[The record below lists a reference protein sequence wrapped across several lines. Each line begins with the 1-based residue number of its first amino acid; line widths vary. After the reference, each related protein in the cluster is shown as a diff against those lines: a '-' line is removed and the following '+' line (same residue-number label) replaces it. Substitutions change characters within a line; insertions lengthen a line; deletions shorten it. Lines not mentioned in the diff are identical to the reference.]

1 MKRFF
6 LIIIT
11 ILIDLSVD
19 AQINYKPLDADNPIA
34 FHGDHIIFKGNK
46 ISLGPHA
53 FFIDGQLSSVEASQY
68 DYVFN
73 SVNEAARHLTDG
85 AEESPMI
92 LYLAPYVYWIDNP
105 DDPEVRVPKSGSS
118 VPFGL
123 EIACEWLRFYG
134 LTDDP
139 DHVILAANRGQ
150 TMGAK
155 GNFTL
160 FNIKGDGLSTENI
173 TFGNY
178 CNIDL
183 VYPLKP
189 ELNRTKRGSA
199 IVQAQLVFSDGDK
212 VFARNT
218 NFISRL
224 NLGPFWGSKRTLFDR
239 CHFESTDDALNGSA
253 VYLNCTFDFYSGKPF
268 YWTTETGAVFL
279 NCDMTSFTRG
289 NQYFTKAG
297 GQLAVVDTRFH
308 SETLSSIG
316 WRDQPAK
323 EARNYQY
330 NVSLN
335 GKPIS
340 IGEQHAYATVDM
352 NGKPVLNAYR
362 FTKNNEVIYNTY
374 NLLRGED
381 DWDPMGIKDLVL
393 RAEKEDGKAY
403 RNLATQLLI
412 SPSQDTLETG
422 KETVVLNATVNK
434 FGNYELTGEKVN
446 WAIATEYQSLV
457 DLKIGEDGSCEVI
470 PTNQHDETK
479 AVIVTAS
486 TAAGLE
492 SASVLHISPTILNA
506 PDFISCP
513 KIREGSDGNLTVNY
527 QLDMQFP
534 DQSLVIWYRCTDAN
548 GSNPIEMAV
557 SRFNEPKLDYE
568 LSKGDIGYYIM
579 ATVAPKHLRCNPGK
593 PVPAMTSQAISV
605 MDVKGNRQSW
615 NVDLASM
622 STAYQTEIRPGFW
635 TPDCY
640 KPADTQGHEWAV
652 DSINDPWYC
661 GVGIFGA
668 SKDTGLVQASKGAR
682 LRYTPV
688 GAKFG
693 DMKIS
698 FTAVPAKTAGQG
710 FSSAKAQYMDV
721 WIKFDT
727 NTLNGYALRLV
738 RTTKYHDAI
747 DFILMQYVDGNA
759 VPISEPVS
767 ASCYRPDC
775 YVTVEV
781 KGNKLMVH
789 AETPTD
795 YYKAPNH
802 QEVVSEVNME
812 AEITPNQF
820 GGFGFQHT
828 GSVGSG
834 ATLIKNL
841 KIEWNLR

>member
-1 MKRFF
+1 MKRFI
-6 LIIIT
+6 LIIT
-11 ILIDLSVD
+11 PLLIYLSVD
-19 AQINYKPLDADNPIA
+19 AQLNYSPLDADNPIG
-34 FHGDHIIFKGNK
+34 FHGDFIIFEGEK

-53 FFIDGQLSSVEASQY
+53 FFIDGQLSNQEASKY

-73 SVNEAARHLTDG
+73 LVNEAAQHLTDG
-85 AEESPMI
+85 TEEEPMV
-92 LYLAPYVYWIDNP
+92 LYIAPWVYWIDNP
-105 DDPEVRVPKSGSS
+105 DDPEVRVPKLGS

-123 EIACEWLRFYG
+123 EIACEWLRFCG

-139 DHVILAANRGQ
+139 SKVILAGNRGQ

-160 FNIKGDGLSTENI
+160 LNIKGDGLSSENI

-178 CNIDL
+178 CNINL
-183 VYPLKP
+183 VYPLNP
-189 ELNRTKRGSA
+189 ELNREKRGSA

-212 VFARNT
+212 VVARNT

-224 NLGPFWGSKRTLFDR
+224 NLAPFWGSKRTLFDR

-279 NCDMTSFTRG
+279 NCDITSFTRG

-297 GQLAVVDTRFH
+297 GQLAVADIRFH

-316 WRDQPAK
+316 WRDQPAQ
-323 EARNYQY
+323 EARNYQH

-335 GKPIS
+335 GKPILIS
-340 IGEQHAYATVDM
+340 AQHTYPTVDM
-352 NGKPVLNAYR
+352 TGNPVLDAYR
-362 FTKNNEVIYNTY
+362 FALNNEVIYNTY
-374 NLLRGED
+374 NLLRGDD
-381 DWDPMGIKDLVL
+381 DWDPMGIKNLVL
-393 RAEKEDGKAY
+393 AAEKEDGKAY
-403 RNLATQLLI
+403 SNLATQLLI

-422 KETVVLNATVNK
+422 KETLVLNATVNK
-434 FGNYELTGEKVN
+434 FGNYELKGETVN
-446 WAIATEYQSLV
+446 WAIAHEYESLV
-457 DLKIGEDGSCEVI
+457 DLKIREDGSCEVI
-470 PTNQHDETK
+470 PTNQHDDTK
-479 AVIVTAS
+479 EVIITAS
-486 TAAGLE
+486 TSTGLE
-492 SASVLHISPTILNA
+492 SASVVYVA
-506 PDFISCP
+506 PAFLDAP
-513 KIREGSDGNLTVNY
+513 KFTALPRIVKRKEGKLSVDY
-527 QLDMQFP
+527 KLDMRFP
-534 DQSLVIWYRCTDAN
+534 DQSLVTWYRCTDAN
-548 GSNPIEMAV
+548 GSNPIEIAV
-557 SRFNEPKLDYE
+557 SRFNEPKLEYA
-568 LSKGDIGYYIM
+568 LSKGDLGYYIM
-579 ATVAPKHLRCNPGK
+579 ATVEPNHLRCNPGK
-593 PVPAMTSQAISV
+593 PVPAITSQAISA
-605 MDVKGNRQSW
+605 MDVKGHGQSW

-622 STAYQTEIRPGFW
+622 STAYQTRTKAGFW
-635 TPDCY
+635 TLDCY

-652 DSINDPWYC
+652 DSINDPWCY
-661 GVGIFGA
+661 GVGVFGA

-688 GAKFG
+688 GEKFG

-721 WIKFDT
+721 WIKLDT
-727 NTLNGYALRLV
+727 KTLNGYALRLV

-775 YVTVEV
+775 YLTVEV
-781 KGNKLMVH
+781 KGNRLMVH
-789 AETPTD
+789 AETRAD
-795 YYKAPNH
+795 YYIDPNQH
-802 QEVVSEVNME
+802 EVVREVNME
-812 AEITPNQF
+812 TEITPNQF

-834 ATLIKNL
+834 ATLIKEL
-841 KIEWNLR
+841 KIEWN

>member
-6 LIIIT
+6 LIITTLFIY
-11 ILIDLSVD
+11 LSVE
-19 AQINYKPLDADNPIA
+19 AQLNYKPLDQDNPIA
-34 FHGDHIIFKGNK
+34 FHGDFIIFQGEK
-46 ISLGPHA
+46 ITLGPHA
-53 FFIDGQLSSVEASQY
+53 FFIDGQLSDTEVDQY
-68 DYVFN
+68 NYVFN
-73 SVNEAARHLTDG
+73 SVNEAALHLTDG
-85 AEESPMI
+85 TEDEPMV
-92 LYLAPYVYWIDNP
+92 LYLAPWVYWIDNP
-105 DDPEVRVPKSGSS
+105 DDPEERVPKSGS

-139 DHVILAANRGQ
+139 SKVILAGNRGQ

-160 FNIKGDGLSTENI
+160 FNIKGDGLSSENI

-189 ELNRTKRGSA
+189 ALSRAKRGSA

-212 VFARNT
+212 VVARNT

-279 NCDMTSFTRG
+279 NCDITSFTRG

-308 SETLSSIG
+308 SETLSSIS

-330 NVSLN
+330 HVRLN
-335 GKPIS
+335 GEPIL
-340 IGEQHAYATVDM
+340 IGAQHAYATVDM
-352 NGKPVLNAYR
+352 AGKPVLDAYR
-362 FTKNNEVIYNTY
+362 FTLNNEVIYNTY
-374 NLLRGED
+374 NLLRGDD
-381 DWDPMGIKDLVL
+381 DWDPIGMKDLVL
-393 RAEKEDGKAY
+393 AAEKEDGKAY
-403 RNLATQLLI
+403 HNLATQLLI

-434 FGNYELTGEKVN
+434 FGNYELTGEQVN
-446 WAIATEYQSLV
+446 WAIASEDESLV
-457 DLKIGEDGSCEVI
+457 ELKIGEDGSCEVI
-470 PTNQHDETK
+470 PTNRLDETK
-479 AVIVTAS
+479 EVIVTAS
-486 TAAGLE
+486 TATGLE
-492 SASVLHISPTILNA
+492 SASVLYISPAMLNP
-506 PDFISCP
+506 PDFISFP
-513 KIREGSDGNLTVNY
+513 KIIKGNNGKLTVNY
-527 QLDMQFP
+527 ELDMRFP
-534 DQSLVIWYRCTDAN
+534 DQSLVTWYRCADAK
-548 GSNPIEMAV
+548 GTKPIEIAV
-557 SRFNEPKLDYE
+557 SRFNEPRLEYV
-568 LSKGDIGYYIM
+568 LSKGDVGYYIM
-579 ATVAPKHLRCNPGK
+579 VTVAPNHLRCKPGK
-593 PVPAMTSQAISV
+593 PVPAITRQAISAV
-605 MDVKGNRQSW
+605 DVKGHGQSW

-622 STAYQTEIRPGFW
+622 STAYQADVRPGFW
-635 TPDCY
+635 TLDCY
-640 KPADTQGHEWAV
+640 KPADTQGYEWAV
-652 DSINDPWYC
+652 DSINDPWYY
-661 GVGIFGA
+661 GAGIDGA

-688 GAKFG
+688 EMKFG

-721 WIKFDT
+721 WIKLDT
-727 NTLNGYALRLV
+727 KTLNGYALRLV

-747 DFILMQYVDGNA
+747 DFILMQYIDGNA
-759 VPISEPVS
+759 VVISEPVS

-775 YVTVEV
+775 YLTVEV
-781 KGNKLMVH
+781 KGNKLLVH
-789 AETPTD
+789 AETPAD
-795 YYKAPNH
+795 YYKASNH

-834 ATLIKNL
+834 ATLIKDL
-841 KIEWNLR
+841 KIEWN